1 MILTPDLNPGLIAGT
16 KQRKGE
22 NMSEKNHIK
31 DDDVIE
37 PEEIIEI
44 EAEPVDDKQKNNMKS
59 TIAILLAIL
68 YILSPIDIIPEF
80 LFGPVGLIDDAAV
93 LAYLMKLIYDRFRS

>member
-1 MILTPDLNPGLIAGT
+1 
-16 KQRKGE
+16 
-22 NMSEKNHIK
+22 MSEKKHIK

-44 EAEPVDDKQKNNMKS
+44 EAEPVDDKQKNSMKS

-68 YILSPIDIIPEF
+68 YIISPIDIIPEF
-80 LFGPVGLIDDAAV
+80 LFGPVGLIDDAAA
-93 LAYLMKLIYDRFRS
+93 LAYLMKLLYDRFRP

>member
-1 MILTPDLNPGLIAGT
+1 
-16 KQRKGE
+16 
-22 NMSEKNHIK
+22 MSEKKHIK

-44 EAEPVDDKQKNNMKS
+44 EAEPVDDKQKNSMKS

-68 YILSPIDIIPEF
+68 YIISPIDIIPEF

-93 LAYLMKLIYDRFRS
+93 LAYLMKLLYDRFRP

>member
-1 MILTPDLNPGLIAGT
+1 
-16 KQRKGE
+16 
-22 NMSEKNHIK
+22 MSEKNHIK